1 MALGKFVYGAFV
13 GGVMAAA
20 GLSMASLVAPDR
32 PRVMDASAADP
43 VPAETAD
50 TTPQAIA
57 VEPEATAVVPEPV
70 TEAPTVAVA
79 EAPSLSAPTDEPA
92 ISADPPA
99 AASDAV
105 AELAND
111 VLTALEPADAPVPP
125 TDPAPKPV
133 DPLPAATSVAP
144 VVPSA
149 PATPEPAASDPAATT
164 VSVVPAPLLPDG
176 PAQPPQP
183 ADDSATVKV
192 EASVPPPATTAP
204 EDALIADA
212 GTMAEPTLPEVS
224 DPAPVLPAPVTPETV
239 TPETVTPET
248 GQPMAEPDPAP
259 MPEPDN
265 ALPDNAL
272 PGTEAPQMPGNK
284 PEGLPRASTVPETAP
299 AEAAPTPDSP
309 EASETFKPTPGFG
322 NKTEGVIINR
332 LPRIGDQPAEE
343 ATAAPEVQDTELT
356 PLQRYARAFENPDAK
371 PLFAIVLIDTGEANL
386 DRSALA
392 GLPFAVS
399 FAIDPLAPNADQR
412 AAAYRAAGQEVVML
426 ATGIA
431 EGSNA
436 SDIEVAFQSMAQGL
450 PEAVAVMD
458 EADHKFQ
465 GNRPLASLVVP
476 VIASQGRGL
485 LTWDQGLNAAD
496 QVARRV
502 DLPATVV
509 FRALDSTGEDRA
521 AIRRLLDRAA
531 FKAGQDG
538 RVTVVGH
545 TRPETVAALLEW
557 TVEGR
562 AANVALA
569 PVSAALTVE

>member
-20 GLSMASLVAPDR
+20 GLSIASLVAPDR
-32 PRVMDASAADP
+32 PRVADAPTADP
-43 VPAETAD
+43 APVEAAVGETPD
-50 TTPQAIA
+50 
-57 VEPEATAVVPEPV
+57 PV
-70 TEAPTVAVA
+70 ANAPTVTVA
-79 EAPSLSAPTDEPA
+79 EEPSLPAPPNEPA
-92 ISADPPA
+92 VSADPPA
-99 AASDAV
+99 AGTDEV
-105 AELAND
+105 AQLTNEVLA
-111 VLTALEPADAPVPP
+111 ALEPADAPVPP

-144 VVPSA
+144 ATPAAPPAPDAAA
-149 PATPEPAASDPAATT
+149 PA
-164 VSVVPAPLLPDG
+164 VSVVPAPQLPDD

-183 ADDSATVKV
+183 AADSTLVKV
-192 EASVPPPATTAP
+192 EASVPPQVPA
-204 EDALIADA
+204 EEALLADT
-212 GTMAEPTLPEVS
+212 GDSAEPAVPEVS
-224 DPAPVLPAPVTPETV
+224 DPAPVTPD
-239 TPETVTPET
+239 PL
-248 GQPMAEPDPAP
+248 QPIAEPEQVP
-259 MPEPDN
+259 MPQAEP
-265 ALPDNAL
+265 AL
-272 PGTEAPQMPGNK
+272 PGTEASQMPGDK
-284 PEGLPRASTVPETAP
+284 PEGLPRALTPP
-299 AEAAPTPDSP
+299 KAAPVINAPD
-309 EASETFKPTPGFG
+309 ASETLKPTPGFG

-343 ATAAPEVQDTELT
+343 AAAAPEAPTEDLP
-356 PLQRYARAFENPDAK
+356 PLKRYARAFENPDAK

-386 DRSALA
+386 DRATLA
-392 GLPFAVS
+392 DLPFAVS
-399 FAIDPLAPNADQR
+399 FAIDPLAQNAAER
-412 AAAYRAAGQEVVML
+412 AAIYRAAGQEVVML

-458 EADHKFQ
+458 EANQQFQ

-485 LTWDQGLNAAD
+485 LTWDHGLNAAD

-509 FRALDSTGEDRA
+509 FRDLDSAGEDRA

-531 FKAGQDG
+531 FKAGQNG

-562 AANVALA
+562 AANLALA
-569 PVSAALTVE
+569 PVSATLTVE

>member
-1 MALGKFVYGAFV
+1 MALGKFVYGACV

-32 PRVMDASAADP
+32 PRVMDASEANP
-43 VPAETAD
+43 VVPAEAAD

-57 VEPEATAVVPEPV
+57 VEPEATNSV

-79 EAPSLSAPTDEPA
+79 EAPALPAPNDEPA

-99 AASDAV
+99 AGSDTV

-149 PATPEPAASDPAATT
+149 PTVPEAASPELAATT
-164 VSVVPAPLLPDG
+164 VSVVPAPLLPEG

-183 ADDSATVKV
+183 AADAGTVKV
-192 EASVPPPATTAP
+192 EASVPPPATAAP
-204 EDALIADA
+204 EEALLADA
-212 GTMAEPTLPEVS
+212 GTGAEPILPEVS
-224 DPAPVLPAPVTPETV
+224 DPAPVMPETV
-239 TPETVTPET
+239 LPET
-248 GQPMAEPDPAP
+248 GQPVAEPDPAP
-259 MPEPDN
+259 RPE
-265 ALPDNAL
+265 PDNAL

-284 PEGLPRASTVPETAP
+284 PEGLPRASTVPEAAP
-299 AEAAPTPDSP
+299 AEAAPTPAAP
-309 EASETFKPTPGFG
+309 EPSDTFKPTPGFG
-322 NKTEGVIINR
+322 TKTEGVIINR

-343 ATAAPEVQDTELT
+343 ATAAPEVQDTDLT

-386 DRSALA
+386 DRAALA

-399 FAIDPLAPNADQR
+399 FAIDPLAPNAAQR

-509 FRALDSTGEDRA
+509 FRDLDSTGEDRA

-569 PVSAALTVE
+569 PVSATLTVE